1 LLLTTQDDERLTR
14 YARIQDWQA
23 QEAVQASI
31 AANPE
36 SIMAQNVRR
45 YLDAIEDRARKQQL
59 FQFQGVVSFQHD
71 DNVILAPNDDIFE
84 VSNQADERT
93 VFSFMGRLLPVHTPP
108 WRLGAEYSLF
118 QSLHFELSDFDL
130 RTHTTRV
137 FSHFKLHRATL
148 SLASDYTFTRR
159 AKERFAA
166 TFTVD
171 PSVAVQPTDN
181 LLTVASVR
189 YRRSNFFNQF
199 IPEEQEDV
207 RDRDGWN
214 VRAGF
219 DQYLI
224 FNQQRTH
231 ARLSYC
237 YEVSRNTGSDWEYD
251 SHQVGMGLHT
261 PLPWGL
267 TLDAEVSYRRR
278 NYLHVNSF
286 DAGEAGILEPG
297 IDTHA
302 RLDHHLTAS
311 LLLTRKLGTH
321 LQLSVGFVHTN
332 NTSTIDFFDYH
343 RNVWTLALTGKY

>member
-1 LLLTTQDDERLTR
+1 
-14 YARIQDWQA
+14 
-23 QEAVQASI
+23 
-31 AANPE
+31 
-36 SIMAQNVRR
+36 MAQNARR
-45 YLDAIEDRARKQQL
+45 DLDTIEGRANKQQL
-59 FQFQGVVSFQHD
+59 FQLQGVVSFQHD
-71 DNVILAPNDDIFE
+71 DNVILAPDDDIFE

-108 WRLGAEYSLF
+108 WRLGAEYLLF
-118 QSLHFELSDFDL
+118 QSLHFKLSDFDL

-137 FSHFKLHRATL
+137 FSRFKLHRAAL

-171 PSVAVQPTDN
+171 PSVSVQPTDN

-199 IPEEQEDV
+199 IPDEQEDV
-207 RDRDGWN
+207 RDRDGWSM
-214 VRAGF
+214 RAGF

-224 FNQQRTH
+224 FNQQRAH
-231 ARLSYC
+231 ARLSYY
-237 YEVSRNTGSDWEYD
+237 YEVSRNAGSDWEYD
-251 SHQVGMGLHT
+251 SHQIGIGLHT

-267 TLDAEVSYRRR
+267 DLDAEVSYRWR

-286 DAGEAGILEPG
+286 DAGEPGILEPG
-297 IDTHA
+297 IDTRE

-311 LLLTRKLGTH
+311 LLLTRKLGPH
-321 LQLSVGFVHTN
+321 LQLSAGFVHTSN
-332 NTSTIDFFDYH
+332 ASTIDFFDYH
-343 RNVWTLALTGKY
+343 RNIWTLTLTGKY

>member
-1 LLLTTQDDERLTR
+1 MLTAQDEQSLTR
-14 YARIQDWQA
+14 YTLTRDQQV
-23 QEAVQASI
+23 QEALQANI

-45 YLDAIEDRARKQQL
+45 YLDAIEEQASKQQRL
-59 FQFQGVVSFQHD
+59 QLQGVVSFQHD
-71 DNVILAPNDDIFE
+71 DNVILAPDDDIFE

-93 VFSFMGRLLPVHTPP
+93 SLSFTGRLLPVRTPP

-137 FSHFKLHRATL
+137 FSRVKLQRAAL

-166 TFTVD
+166 AFTID
-171 PSVAVQPTDN
+171 PSVSVQPTDN

-207 RDRDGWN
+207 RDRDGWK

-219 DQYLI
+219 DQYLL
-224 FNQQRTH
+224 FHQQRAH
-231 ARLSYC
+231 ARLSYY
-237 YEVSRNTGSDWEYD
+237 YEASRNAGSDWEYD
-251 SHQVGMGLHT
+251 SHQVGLGLHT

-267 TLDAEVSYRRR
+267 DLDAEVSYRRR
-278 NYLHVNSF
+278 HYLHVNSF
-286 DAGEAGILEPG
+286 DAGEPGILEPG
-297 IDTHA
+297 IDIRK

-311 LLLTRKLGTH
+311 LLLTRRLGPH
-321 LQLSVGFVHTN
+321 LQLSAGFVHTSN
-332 NTSTIDFFDYH
+332 ISTIDFFDYH
-343 RNVWTLALTGKY
+343 RNIWTLSLTGKY